1 MSEESADALRRA
13 LNEIDR
19 LRKRGV
25 MASRFLVFTS
35 IAFLVA
41 SYPIFLFRGAV
52 WLGMPFAL
60 VSLFALIA
68 GVGINVAGASYA
80 NTQRIPRAIEM
91 LSREKPKE

>member
-1 MSEESADALRRA
+1 MSEQPAEALRRA

-19 LRKRGV
+19 LRKRSV
-25 MASRFLVFTS
+25 MVSRFLVYTW

-41 SYPIFLFRGAV
+41 AYPIFLFRGAV

-60 VSLFALIA
+60 VSLSALIA

-80 NTQRIPRAIEM
+80 NTQRILRAIEM
-91 LSREKPKE
+91 LSQEKPKE